1 MICKAAGTYVSEN
14 LKTKERQRGLDLRTL
29 VGRARGAVA
38 GKRDLHL
45 RSGSDRGLR
54 LATLP
59 LLLWTPENIIP
70 FVWQ

>member
-1 MICKAAGTYVSEN
+1 M
-14 LKTKERQRGLDLRTL
+14 RTL

-59 LLLWTPENIIP
+59 LLLRLRLSLYSGRALAAGDT
-70 FVWQ
+70 QDLGLRDMAHD